1 LALTGTADESTLN
14 VIKSD
19 LLLKKHDCIFVT
31 PERKNIRISVRKV
44 AKNDMFAQLSWLIEL
59 IKVTGR
65 CCPKTLIFC
74 NTLNDIAAVFNYL
87 MLQLGASAYNPP
99 ESKKSECRIIGI
111 YHSNSFKKQ
120 KERLFIQLK
129 GTGNKRVVVASSAL
143 GMGVNFPDI
152 KYVINWGPARN
163 LLDQLQEGGRAGR
176 NGTSAHMVI
185 IYHGQHLTHCNQ
197 DVKDFVNTTGCYRVA
212 AYSPFDPS
220 ILPGAVKHDCCNY
233 CCQSCQCTE
242 EGCPVSFAF
251 DKMLTT
257 TAECSCVTSQAIL
270 TRSVSDQEKNNLRD
284 ALQELVSQ
292 INMGRAAVFDMVSTH
307 GFSAQLISDIVDNSY
322 RIFTVNDILT
332 QFPVFSIT
340 HAYRILDV
348 LQELFMDIP
357 DSNFEETVDHTDIEQ
372 YHNMT
377 PFEETL
383 KEYFDSICELVSFI
397 VQFE

>member
-1 LALTGTADESTLN
+1 LALTGTADENTLN

-19 LLLKKHDCIFVT
+19 LLLKNPDCVFVS
-31 PERKNIRISVRKV
+31 PERKNIRFSVRKV
-44 AKNDMFAQLSWLIEL
+44 AKGEMFYQLSWLIKL
-59 IKVTGR
+59 IKDTGA

-74 NTLNDIAAVFNYL
+74 NTLNDIAAVFNHL
-87 MLQLGASAYNPP
+87 MLQLGANAYNPP
-99 ESKKSECRIIGI
+99 ESREPECRIIGI

-120 KERLFIQLK
+120 KERLFSQLK

-176 NGTSAHMVI
+176 NGSSAHIVI
-185 IYHGQHLTHCNQ
+185 IYHGQQVTHCDK
-197 DVKDFVNTTGCYRVA
+197 DVKEFVNTTGCYRLA

-233 CCQSCQCTE
+233 CCQSCQCIE
-242 EGCPVSFAF
+242 EGCPVSFPF
-251 DKMLTT
+251 DKMFT
-257 TAECSCVTSQAIL
+257 EHSCATSQGGL
-270 TRSVSDQEKNNLRD
+270 TRSVSDQEKDDLRD

-292 INMGRAAVFDMVSTH
+292 INTGRAAVFDMVSTH
-307 GFSAQLISDIVDNSY
+307 GFSAQLISDIIDNSY

-348 LQELFMDIP
+348 IQELFMDIP
-357 DSNFEETVDHTDIEQ
+357 DSHFEETHVDQTDMEL
-372 YHNMT
+372 YHDIT
-377 PFEETL
+377 PFEQTL
-383 KEYFDSICELVSFI
+383 NAYFDSICELVSFI
-397 VQFE
+397 QLQ